1 MNNKTEKKAKKKEHG
16 TLSNTFF
23 ALKWFF
29 KISPGYALYRLLN
42 TVFGEVVTLLE
53 HTYLAA
59 YIISCVE
66 AHRPFTDIL
75 KLAIPVAIAV
85 TLKVTVGPTVDAYIT
100 PKFNAKFKKS
110 VDLTLY
116 NKAIGMEISRYDN
129 SEFYNDFVWAMQ
141 QAPSHIFDTFNTFS
155 RMLAKITVVLI
166 TGTYIV
172 TVDPIML
179 FAAAI
184 IIPVC
189 LLSFWLANK
198 LYIKREEEL
207 VPIRRKR
214 DYVNRVFYIAHFI
227 KDIKQSKISKKLEED
242 YKQASTDMEEP
253 IKRFGVKLGG
263 LHMLNGVFQSL
274 VWDGAFLIYLFYQAI
289 VNLKFTLGSLVGV
302 YNSGNRLIGNLRQMA
317 RIFPQFQKHSLHIE
331 KMRTFLE
338 TENKMQDNGTAEI
351 EGVGDIELKNVTFTY
366 EGSDK
371 PTINDLSLKINRG
384 EKIALVGF
392 NGAGKSTLIKLIL
405 RLYDIDGGSISYG
418 GKNITEYPISKYRRQ
433 YGVLFQDFEI
443 IAADISQ
450 NINMGTD
457 EFDKKRADRAVESV
471 GFAKKLNS
479 LPNGYK
485 TQLTKEFFDD
495 GVNLSG
501 GEAQKIAL
509 ARVLYSN
516 ADVIILDEPSSALDP
531 IAEYQLNKAVT
542 ELNKDKTVIIIS
554 HRLSTTRFV
563 DKIYMLENGKIIEN
577 GSHDELLKM
586 KGKYAEMFDLQ
597 AEKYRL

>member
-1 MNNKTEKKAKKKEHG
+1 MKTKKNKKKSHG
-16 TLSNTFF
+16 TVSNTLF

-29 KISPGYALYRLLN
+29 KISPGYAIYKLVS
-42 TVFGEVVTLLE
+42 TVLSEIITLFE
-53 HTYLAA
+53 QTYLAA
-59 YIISCVE
+59 YIVSCVE
-66 AHRPFTDIL
+66 QRRPLTDIL
-75 KLAIPVAIAV
+75 LFLIPVVIAV
-85 TLKVTVGPTVDAYIT
+85 TIKVTVMPIMDCFAL
-100 PKFNAKFKKS
+100 PRFNARFKNK

-116 NKAIGMEISRYDN
+116 HKAVQMEISRYDN

-141 QAPSHIFDTFNTFS
+141 QAPSHIYDSVDTFC
-155 RMLAKITVVLI
+155 RMLSKTAVIFI
-166 TGTYIV
+166 AGTYIV
-172 TVDPIML
+172 VTDPIML
-179 FAAAI
+179 VAAAI

-189 LLSFWLANK
+189 LLAFYFANK

-207 VPIRRKR
+207 VPIKRKR
-214 DYVNRVFYIAHFI
+214 DYVNRVFYLIDFI
-227 KDIKQSKISKKLEED
+227 KDIKQSKIFEKLEND
-242 YKQASTDMEEP
+242 FKNSSEEMKKP
-253 IKRFGVKLGG
+253 INRYGLKLGG
-263 LHMLNGVFQSL
+263 LHMLNGTFQSV
-274 VWDGAFLIYLFYQAI
+274 VWDGVFLIYLFYQAI
-289 VNLKFTLGSLVGV
+289 VNLKFTLGSLLGL

-317 RIFPQFQKHSLHIE
+317 RIFPEFQKHSLHIE

-351 EGVGDIELKNVTFTY
+351 KKGGDIELKNVTFTY
-366 EGSDK
+366 EGNDK
-371 PTINDLSLKINRG
+371 PTINDLSLKIKKG

-405 RLYDIDGGSISYG
+405 RLYDIDSGSISYADR
-418 GKNITEYPISKYRRQ
+418 NITEYPLKKYREK

-450 NINMGTD
+450 NIKMSTD
-457 EFDKKRADRAVESV
+457 EFDEAKADAAIEKV
-471 GFAKKLNS
+471 GFTEKLKT

-485 TQLTKEFFDD
+485 TQLTKEFYDD

-509 ARVLYSN
+509 SRVLYSG

-563 DKIYMLENGKIIEN
+563 DKIYMFEEGRIIEH
-577 GSHDELLKM
+577 GSHDELLKQG
-586 KGKYAEMFDLQ
+586 GKYAEMFDLQ

>member
-1 MNNKTEKKAKKKEHG
+1 MKNKKDKKKQHG
-16 TLSNTFF
+16 TISNTVF
-23 ALKWFF
+23 AIKWFF
-29 KISPGYALYRLLN
+29 KISPAYAIYKFLSIVLGDIIVL
-42 TVFGEVVTLLE
+42 FE

-59 YIISCVE
+59 YIVSCVE
-66 AHRPFTDIL
+66 KHRPLTDIL
-75 KLAIPVAIAV
+75 WFFIPLVIAV
-85 TLKVTVGPTVDAYIT
+85 TLKVTLNPLVDAYIS
-100 PKFNAKFKKS
+100 PRFNAKFKKA

-116 NKAIGMEISRYDN
+116 NKAVGMEISKYDN

-141 QAPSHIFDTFNTFS
+141 QAPSHIYDLFLTFS
-155 RMLAKITVVLI
+155 QMISKIAVVLI
-166 TGTYIV
+166 AGTYIV
-172 TVDPIML
+172 VVDPVVLI
-179 FAAAI
+179 AAAI

-189 LLSFWLANK
+189 VLAFWFANK
-198 LYIKREEEL
+198 LYIKKEEEL

-214 DYVNRVFYIAHFI
+214 DYVNRVFYLVDFI
-227 KDIKQSKISKKLEED
+227 KDIKQSKISEKLEKDFED
-242 YKQASTDMEEP
+242 SSKAMEEP
-253 IKRFGVKLGG
+253 IKRYGIKIGG
-263 LHMLNGVFQSL
+263 LHMLNGTFQSFI
-274 VWDGAFLIYLFYQAI
+274 WDGAFLIYLFYQAI
-289 VNLKFTLGSLVGV
+289 INLKFSLGNLLGV
-302 YNSGNRLIGNLRQMA
+302 YNSGNRLIRDLRQMA

-351 EGVGDIELKNVTFTY
+351 KGSGDIILDNVTFTY
-366 EGSDK
+366 EGNEK
-371 PTINDLSLKINRG
+371 PTIKNLSLNIKKG

-392 NGAGKSTLIKLIL
+392 NGAGKTTLIKLIL
-405 RLYDIDGGSISYG
+405 RLYDLDSGSISYA
-418 GKNITEYPISKYRRQ
+418 GKNIKEYPIKKYREN

-450 NINMGTD
+450 NINMSTD
-457 EFDKKRADRAVESV
+457 EFDQKRADKVLQKV
-471 GFAKKLNS
+471 GFTEKLRS
-479 LPNGYK
+479 LKNGYQ
-485 TQLTKEFFDD
+485 TQLTKEFYED

-509 ARVLYSN
+509 ARVLYSG

-542 ELNKDKTVIIIS
+542 DLNKEKTVIIIS

-563 DKIYMLENGKIIEN
+563 DKIYMFENGEIIEN
-577 GSHDELLKM
+577 GSHEELLKK